1 MCSTSLLRV
10 GHWITTHPYPGHEV
24 DEDPRGS
31 PRQEVG
37 PRCALVG
44 AEILRRDGPHVLG
57 QASPGRRVLGG
68 RLRQRGRHLIGQ
80 PHHWR
85 GGGRRRD
92 GARRPL
98 RCRLLALRL

>member
-37 PRCALVG
+37 PAVR
-44 AEILRRDGPHVLG
+44 
-57 QASPGRRVLGG
+57 SS
-68 RLRQRGRHLIGQ
+68 
-80 PHHWR
+80 
-85 GGGRRRD
+85 RRRD
-92 GARRPL
+92 PA
-98 RCRLLALRL
+98 A